1 MQTTEAVIDI
11 DYEFYNDILKF
22 LFQRD
27 LKNAECLKVVAALF
41 EILAPFETPF
51 GAIVYNFW

>member
-1 MQTTEAVIDI
+1 MYIV
-11 DYEFYNDILKF
+11 YEFYNDILKF